1 MKTELPLRDHTSGML
16 PPSSIRV
23 TPTEAPLAFTKASIF
38 AVSVIG
44 LRPTI
49 ASRAWTTSLVA
60 IADPAAIGG
69 MRRSRLMVRLGVVV
83 VAWASFP
90 TGASAMKA
98 MAAAA
103 TATDR
108 RSTRG
113 KLRGMPRTLLRAR
126 YEIAVRL
133 VRFLQTRVEFRFPA

>member
-1 MKTELPLRDHTSGML
+1 ML
-16 PPSSIRV
+16 PPSSITV

-69 MRRSRLMVRLGVVV
+69 MRGGRVVGGLGGVVG
-83 VAWASFP
+83 AWGSFSP
-90 TGASAMKA
+90 RRRPAKA
-98 MAAAA
+98 VAAAPA
-103 TATDR
+103 PTHKPSHT
-108 RSTRG
+108 G
-113 KLRGMPRTLLRAR
+113 KPHG
-126 YEIAVRL
+126 E
-133 VRFLQTRVEFRFPA
+133 